1 MQDIIIYHFADR
13 AVFPENQ
20 IIEQINGYKE
30 Q

>member
-13 AVFPENQ
+13 AVLPGNQ